1 MKQRSQSDKKKKILP
16 KNGTKKVIGLDL
28 DGVILD
34 HTRMRIKLA
43 KKYGYS
49 LQPRHTPSELLKKKV
64 PAPYRQLIQYF
75 IYTHPDFSQK
85 ADLIPQIR
93 TALQFF
99 KKSGYPV
106 YLISRRREGH
116 LAVDVLKKRGLWPDY
131 FNEKNSFFV
140 ATPEEK
146 NEKAK
151 ALGVTHYVD
160 DEMRI
165 LAVLQNVKN
174 KFLLDFHGVLK
185 KGEYIRVKSWPEL
198 IKKLSSV

>member
-1 MKQRSQSDKKKKILP
+1 MKQRSQSDTKKKLGL

-28 DGVILD
+28 DGVVLD

-43 KKYGYS
+43 KKYGYD
-49 LQPRHTPSELLKKKV
+49 LKPAQTPSELLKKKI

-75 IYTHPDFSQK
+75 LYTHPDVSQK
-85 ADLIPQIR
+85 ADLIPQVR

-99 KKSGYPV
+99 KKNGYPV
-106 YLISRRREGH
+106 YLISRRREGS
-116 LAVDVLKKRGLWPDY
+116 LAVDILKKRGLWPEY

-140 ATPEEK
+140 ITPEEK

-160 DEMRI
+160 DEMRV
-165 LAVLQNVKN
+165 LGVLQNVKN
-174 KFLLDFHGVLK
+174 KFLLDFHGALK
-185 KGEYIRVKSWPEL
+185 KEDYVRVKSWPEL
-198 IKKLSSV
+198 IKKLSTA